1 MSDEKEEKGKEKREE
16 GKEEDVQGLVFSRIK
31 VGSEL
36 AKMSV
41 EDAVRKE
48 GILPFNPIEIADE
61 ETTEKLGRQ
70 AGVVY
75 GAAAYTLWKAGT
87 RDDLPVDKRV
97 RLAMKGAR
105 PLLSMILQ
113 GVDTVNRFNAIED
126 AILHGEDLETSQ
138 KRRYTPSARDRR
150 TPSDSIVSAADVVY
164 DLKKRLTELEEEN
177 TALKA
182 GKKKD
187 TKAKAF

>member
-1 MSDEKEEKGKEKREE
+1 MSEKTEEGGKEKKEE
-16 GKEEDVQGLVFSRIK
+16 GKERDEQGIAFAGIK

-70 AGVVY
+70 AGVIY
-75 GAAAYTLWKAGT
+75 GASAYAVWKAMT
-87 RDDLPVDKRV
+87 RDDLPVDKRI
-97 RLAMKGAR
+97 RLGMKGAR

-126 AILHGEDLETSQ
+126 AILRGEDLETAQ
-138 KRRYTPSARDRR
+138 KRRYTPSAE
-150 TPSDSIVSAADVVY
+150 DVVR
-164 DLKKRLTELEEEN
+164 DLKTRLTELEEEN

-182 GKKKD
+182 AGKEKD

>member
-1 MSDEKEEKGKEKREE
+1 MKKEEDKEEKDEPGIELA
-16 GKEEDVQGLVFSRIK
+16 GIK
-31 VGSEL
+31 MGSEL

-70 AGVVY
+70 AGVIY
-75 GAAAYTLWKAGT
+75 GASAYALWKAAT
-87 RDDLPVDKRV
+87 RDDLPVDKRI
-97 RLAMKGAR
+97 RLGMKGAR
-105 PLLSMILQ
+105 PILSMILQ
-113 GVDTVNRFNAIED
+113 GVDTVNRFDAIENAI
-126 AILHGEDLETSQ
+126 LRGEDLETAQ
-138 KRRYTPSARDRR
+138 KRRHTPSAE
-150 TPSDSIVSAADVVY
+150 DVVR

-182 GKKKD
+182 EKKKD
-187 TKAKAF
+187 AKAKAF